1 VGRPRVVVTG
11 MGALSAAGSGVD
23 ALWTAARSG
32 KSAVGELELPRPG
45 RNYVTIAAQL
55 KGFDPEQYIE
65 SETLL
70 FSDRFTQFAI
80 VAADQALAQA
90 GFERKQPL
98 GARTAVIVGI
108 GSGGINSIED
118 MLYAFHVLEPHYDPA
133 TNPSIIPR
141 IPLTIPRAMGSAAPS
156 QIGIRYG
163 CTGPTFAVTSA
174 CSSANQAIGLG
185 AFLVRSGVVDRA
197 LVGGSE
203 AGITPGSVRA
213 WETIRLLTPD
223 HCRPFSRGRNGMV
236 LGEGAGIF
244 VLESAEVARAR
255 GAEPIAE
262 ILGYGTTSDAKDII
276 RPDPDGAAASMRLAL
291 EDAGLEPA
299 SIDYINA
306 HGTGTVMNDAVE
318 AEALHFVF
326 GPRLHKV
333 AVSSTKPIHG
343 HALGA
348 AGALE
353 LAITIM
359 ALREAVAP
367 PTINWLGR
375 DPECDLDVVPNNA
388 RQMPIRAAMSTA
400 FAFGGINAVLVVGGP
415 S

>member
-1 VGRPRVVVTG
+1 VGRTRVVVTG
-11 MGALSAAGSGVD
+11 MGVVSAAGTGVD

-32 KSAVGELELPRPG
+32 KSAVSELELPRPG
-45 RNYVTIAAQL
+45 RNYVTIAAQF
-55 KGFDPEQYIE
+55 KGFNPEKYIE
-65 SETLL
+65 QDTLL

-90 GFERKQPL
+90 GFDRDAAL

-185 AFLVRSGVVDRA
+185 AYLVRAGVVDRA
-197 LVGGSE
+197 IVGGAE

-223 HCRPFSRGRNGMV
+223 HCRPFSKGRNGMV
-236 LGEGAGIF
+236 LGEGAGIC

-276 RPDPDGAAASMRLAL
+276 RPDPDGAAASMQQAL
-291 EDAGLEPA
+291 DDAGLAPT

-326 GPRLHKV
+326 GAHLPKV

-353 LAITIM
+353 LIISIM
-359 ALREAVAP
+359 ALREGVAP

-375 DPECDLDVVPNNA
+375 DPECDLDVVPNTA
-388 RQMPIRAAMSTA
+388 RAMPIRAAMSTA